1 MNNFDT
7 FFDSKHIANS
17 LDKQV
22 NDLDESSILLTG
34 AAGFL
39 GYQFL
44 HFFYYLEKE
53 LGFHFKCVTAVD
65 NYIRGVP
72 DWLRKIESNF
82 SGLCLVQDD
91 VLQFSPE
98 REYDYVIH
106 AASIASP
113 TFYRKFPLETIRV
126 NVNGT
131 DRLLDFLNQQS
142 TKPKSFLFFSS
153 SEIYGDPAPSCIP
166 TPESYL
172 GNVSCYGPRACY
184 DESKRVGE
192 TVCYNYYHQHQLP
205 IKIVRPFN
213 NYGPGLSIND
223 RRVIP
228 DMFNSLILN
237 NSITLLSDGKATRTF
252 CYVADA
258 VAGYLKA
265 LLSSFHGQIFNIGSD
280 SPEVSIYDLAQLIKK
295 IIGNPSTKINLATS
309 TDKHY
314 LTDNPSRRCP
324 DLSKARRLL
333 AYEPSI
339 TLEHGLELTYAYYQS
354 LSGTTSAN

>member
-1 MNNFDT
+1 MTNFDT
-7 FFDSKHIANS
+7 FSDSKHIADS
-17 LDKQV
+17 LGDQAKNFDQ
-22 NDLDESSILLTG
+22 SSILLTG
-34 AAGFL
+34 SAGFL

-44 HFFYYLEKE
+44 HFFYYLEKN
-53 LGFHFKCVTAVD
+53 LGFRFKCVTAVD
-65 NYIRGVP
+65 NYVRGVP
-72 DWLRKIESNF
+72 DWLKKVKSNF
-82 SGLCLVQDD
+82 SALELVQDD
-91 VLQFSPE
+91 VLKFTPL

-113 TFYRKFPLETIRV
+113 TFYRKYPLETIRV

-131 DRLLDFLNQQS
+131 DRLLDFLKQQ
-142 TKPKSFLFFSS
+142 TNKPKSFLFFSS

-166 TPESYL
+166 TPETYL

-192 TVCYNYYHQHQLP
+192 TVCYNYFQQYDLP

-213 NYGPGLSIND
+213 NYGPGLSIHD

-228 DMFNSLILN
+228 DMFKSLILQN
-237 NSITLLSDGKATRTF
+237 TITLLSDGKATRTF

-265 LLSSFHGQIFNIGSD
+265 LLSPYHGEIFNIGSD

-295 IIGNPSTKINLATS
+295 IIGNDNTRINLETS
-309 TDKHY
+309 ADKHY
-314 LTDNPSRRCP
+314 LTDNPNRRCP

-333 AYEPSI
+333 AYDPSI
-339 TLEHGLELTYAYYQS
+339 TLEQGLELTFSYYKS
-354 LSGTTSAN
+354 FSGLSSGN